1 MRSGVFPSIQES
13 LASVGAASD
22 IMARKAQDR
31 KVRFMAE
38 IAIQR
43 KWCKSCGICVEF
55 CPKKVF
61 TVGELNEPIIST
73 PDACTGCRMCE
84 LRCPEF
90 AIIITEVEES
100 SHG

>member
-1 MRSGVFPSIQES
+1 M
-13 LASVGAASD
+13 
-22 IMARKAQDR
+22 
-31 KVRFMAE
+31 E

-61 TVGELNEPIIST
+61 AVGELNEPIIST
-73 PDACTGCRMCE
+73 TDACTGCRLCE

-90 AIIITEVEES
+90 AIIITEVKEK
-100 SHG
+100 SHA

>member
-1 MRSGVFPSIQES
+1 MLIEDRSAERRQKK
-13 LASVGAASD
+13 LA
-22 IMARKAQDR
+22 M
-31 KVRFMAE
+31 E
-38 IAIQR
+38 ISIQR

-73 PDACTGCRMCE
+73 PDACTGCRLCE

-90 AIIITEVEES
+90 AIIITEVKERN
-100 SHG
+100 HA

>member
-1 MRSGVFPSIQES
+1 MTKKRLKRKGKV
-13 LASVGAASD
+13 
-22 IMARKAQDR
+22 IM
-31 KVRFMAE
+31 E

-61 TVGELNEPIIST
+61 AVGELNEPIIST
-73 PDACTGCRMCE
+73 TDACTGCRLCE

-90 AIIITEVEES
+90 AIIITEVKEK
-100 SHG
+100 SHA